1 MTGLD
6 RMKKRMTWKGRGGST
21 QDDRN
26 VSAKWRSF
34 NASLGNSYQAEDIT
48 FNEQQCRCL
57 INPDKLKED
66 YDQKIISIDFKYG
79 MKNGDTFY
87 WDRTNTYWLAYLQ
100 DYSEEAYF
108 RASIRRCDYELD
120 VNDHKYRIYL
130 RGPVETAIIWRQKHQ
145 IEFNE
150 LNYSILFY
158 IQKNEETSEFFER
171 FKVIKFDG
179 HNWRVSAVDKY
190 SQDGVIE
197 VYMEEYFDNSV
208 EDLAIVPEIIEP
220 DTTKPYIEGPQIV
233 RPYDEK
239 LSYSII
245 GMTSGTFV
253 VNSNKVKIVEMNETS
268 CVINILTGKAGEFKI
283 FYVPKDTAQ
292 EGVTLDVLIKSF

>member
-6 RMKKRMTWKGRGGST
+6 RMKKRMAWKGRGGNT

-26 VSAKWRSF
+26 VSAKWMSF
-34 NASLGNSYQAEDIT
+34 NASLNNSYQAEDIT
-48 FNEQQCRCL
+48 FKEQQCRCL

-120 VNDHKYRIYL
+120 INDHKYRIYL

-158 IQKNEETSEFFER
+158 IQKNEETSAFFER
-171 FKVIKFDG
+171 FKIIKFDG
-179 HNWRVSAVDKY
+179 HNWRVSAVDRY

-239 LSYSII
+239 LSYSIV

-253 VNSNKVKIVEMNETS
+253 VNSNKVKIVEMNESS

-283 FYVPKDTAQ
+283 SYVPKDTTQ